1 MSTDALYLR
10 AMPLQ
15 FSHESYGRIL
25 SSLLTI
31 LAMKKLIFTNDSV
44 TETAGVYED
53 LAAVQEL
60 QTNESDTDTYF
71 IEEDSMKDC
80 TTSDT
85 RVRTSSATAKS

>member
-1 MSTDALYLR
+1 MR
-10 AMPLQ
+10 LQ

-31 LAMKKLIFTNDSV
+31 LAMKKLIFTNDLV

-60 QTNESDTDTYF
+60 QTNASDTDAYF
-71 IEEDSMKDC
+71 IEEDSAKDC
-80 TTSDT
+80 STSDT

>member
-1 MSTDALYLR
+1 
-10 AMPLQ
+10 MPLQ

-25 SSLLTI
+25 CSLLTI
-31 LAMKKLIFTNDSV
+31 LAMKKLKLINDSV

-60 QTNESDTDTYF
+60 QTHESDTDTYF

-85 RVRTSSATAKS
+85 RVRTSSATATS

>member
-1 MSTDALYLR
+1 
-10 AMPLQ
+10 MPRQ

-25 SSLLTI
+25 CSLLTI
-31 LAMKKLIFTNDSV
+31 LTMKKLILTNNSV

-60 QTNESDTDTYF
+60 QTNASDTDTYF
-71 IEEDSMKDC
+71 IEENSVKDC
-80 TTSDT
+80 TTSET

>member
-1 MSTDALYLR
+1 
-10 AMPLQ
+10 MPLQ

-60 QTNESDTDTYF
+60 QTNVSDTDTYF
-71 IEEDSMKDC
+71 IEEDSVKDC

>member
-1 MSTDALYLR
+1 
-10 AMPLQ
+10 MPLQ

-31 LAMKKLIFTNDSV
+31 LTMKKLIFTNDSV

-60 QTNESDTDTYF
+60 QTNASDTDTYF
-71 IEEDSMKDC
+71 IEEDSVKDC

>member
-1 MSTDALYLR
+1 
-10 AMPLQ
+10 MPLQ

-25 SSLLTI
+25 CSLLTI
-31 LAMKKLIFTNDSV
+31 LAMKKLKLTNDSV

-53 LAAVQEL
+53 LAAVHEL

-71 IEEDSMKDC
+71 IEEDSVKDC

-85 RVRTSSATAKS
+85 RVITSSATAKS

>member
-1 MSTDALYLR
+1 
-10 AMPLQ
+10 MPLQ
-15 FSHESYGRIL
+15 ILHESYGRIL
-25 SSLLTI
+25 CSLLTI
-31 LAMKKLIFTNDSV
+31 LAMKKLKLTNDSV

>member
-1 MSTDALYLR
+1 
-10 AMPLQ
+10 MPLQ

-25 SSLLTI
+25 CSLLTI
-31 LAMKKLIFTNDSV
+31 LAMKKLKLTNDSV

-53 LAAVQEL
+53 LAAVQEV
-60 QTNESDTDTYF
+60 QTNVSDTDTYF
-71 IEEDSMKDC
+71 IEEDSVKDC

>member
-1 MSTDALYLR
+1 
-10 AMPLQ
+10 MPLQ

-25 SSLLTI
+25 CSLLTI
-31 LAMKKLIFTNDSV
+31 LAMKKLNLTNDSV

>member
-1 MSTDALYLR
+1 
-10 AMPLQ
+10 MPLQ

-60 QTNESDTDTYF
+60 QTNVSDTDTYF
-71 IEEDSMKDC
+71 IEENSVKDC

-85 RVRTSSATAKS
+85 RMRTSSATAKS

>member
-1 MSTDALYLR
+1 
-10 AMPLQ
+10 MPLQ

-71 IEEDSMKDC
+71 IEENSVKDC
-80 TTSDT
+80 TTSET

>member
-1 MSTDALYLR
+1 
-10 AMPLQ
+10 MPLQ

-60 QTNESDTDTYF
+60 QTNASDTDTYF
-71 IEEDSMKDC
+71 TEENSVKDC
-80 TTSDT
+80 TTSET

>member
-1 MSTDALYLR
+1 
-10 AMPLQ
+10 MPLQ

-25 SSLLTI
+25 CSLLTT
-31 LAMKKLIFTNDSV
+31 LAMKNLKLTNDSV

-71 IEEDSMKDC
+71 IEEDSLKDY
-80 TTSDT
+80 TTSDA
-85 RVRTSSATAKS
+85 RVRTSPATAKS

>member
-1 MSTDALYLR
+1 
-10 AMPLQ
+10 MPLQ

-25 SSLLTI
+25 CSLLTI
-31 LAMKKLIFTNDSV
+31 LAMKKLKLTNDSV

-60 QTNESDTDTYF
+60 QTHESDTDTYF
-71 IEEDSMKDC
+71 IEEESVKNC

-85 RVRTSSATAKS
+85 RVRKSSATAKS

>member
-1 MSTDALYLR
+1 
-10 AMPLQ
+10 MPLQ
-15 FSHESYGRIL
+15 FSQESYGRIL

-60 QTNESDTDTYF
+60 QTNASDTDTYF
-71 IEEDSMKDC
+71 IEENAVKDC
-80 TTSDT
+80 TTSET
-85 RVRTSSATAKS
+85 LVRTSSATAKS

>member
-1 MSTDALYLR
+1 
-10 AMPLQ
+10 MPLQ

-25 SSLLTI
+25 CSLLTI
-31 LAMKKLIFTNDSV
+31 FAMKKLKLTNDSV
-44 TETAGVYED
+44 TETDGVYED

>member
-1 MSTDALYLR
+1 
-10 AMPLQ
+10 MPLE

-25 SSLLTI
+25 CSLLTI
-31 LAMKKLIFTNDSV
+31 LAMKKLKLTNDSV

-85 RVRTSSATAKS
+85 RVRTSSATATS

>member
-1 MSTDALYLR
+1 
-10 AMPLQ
+10 MPLQ

-31 LAMKKLIFTNDSV
+31 LAMKKLILTNDSV

-53 LAAVQEL
+53 VAAVQDL
-60 QTNESDTDTYF
+60 QKNVSDTDTYF
-71 IEEDSMKDC
+71 IEEDSVKDC

-85 RVRTSSATAKS
+85 RMRTSSATAKS

>member
-1 MSTDALYLR
+1 
-10 AMPLQ
+10 MPLQ

-25 SSLLTI
+25 CSLLTI
-31 LAMKKLIFTNDSV
+31 LAMKKLNLTNDSV

-71 IEEDSMKDC
+71 IEEESVKDC

>member
-1 MSTDALYLR
+1 
-10 AMPLQ
+10 
-15 FSHESYGRIL
+15 
-25 SSLLTI
+25 
-31 LAMKKLIFTNDSV
+31 MKKLIFTNDLV

>member
-1 MSTDALYLR
+1 
-10 AMPLQ
+10 MPLQ

-25 SSLLTI
+25 CSLLTI
-31 LAMKKLIFTNDSV
+31 LAMKKLIFTSDLV

-60 QTNESDTDTYF
+60 QTNVSDTDAYF
-71 IEEDSMKDC
+71 VEEDSVKDC
-80 TTSDT
+80 TTSET

>member
-1 MSTDALYLR
+1 
-10 AMPLQ
+10 
-15 FSHESYGRIL
+15 
-25 SSLLTI
+25 
-31 LAMKKLIFTNDSV
+31 MKKLKLTNNSV

>member
-1 MSTDALYLR
+1 
-10 AMPLQ
+10 MPLQ

-31 LAMKKLIFTNDSV
+31 LTMKKLIFTNDSV

-60 QTNESDTDTYF
+60 QTNASDTDTYF
-71 IEEDSMKDC
+71 IEENSVKDC

>member
-1 MSTDALYLR
+1 M
-10 AMPLQ
+10 
-15 FSHESYGRIL
+15 

-60 QTNESDTDTYF
+60 QTNASNTDTYF
-71 IEEDSMKDC
+71 IEEDSVKDC

>member
-1 MSTDALYLR
+1 
-10 AMPLQ
+10 MPLQ

-25 SSLLTI
+25 CSLLTI
-31 LAMKKLIFTNDSV
+31 LAMKKLKLTKDSV
-44 TETAGVYED
+44 KETGGVYED

-71 IEEDSMKDC
+71 IEEDSVKDC

>member
-1 MSTDALYLR
+1 
-10 AMPLQ
+10 MPRQ

-25 SSLLTI
+25 CSLLTI
-31 LAMKKLIFTNDSV
+31 LTMKKLILTNNSV

-53 LAAVQEL
+53 LAAVQEV
-60 QTNESDTDTYF
+60 QTNVSDTDTYF
-71 IEEDSMKDC
+71 IEEDSVKDC

>member
-1 MSTDALYLR
+1 
-10 AMPLQ
+10 MPLQ

-25 SSLLTI
+25 CSLLTI
-31 LAMKKLIFTNDSV
+31 RAMKKLKLTNDSV

-60 QTNESDTDTYF
+60 QTNASDTDTYF